1 MAFIPKSENLVI
13 VTQNVIPELAEI
25 PVQNVVALI
34 TAGMPAIPVTEFT
47 VNEKVITWNE
57 VVAGYNIEV
66 GEIVNANY
74 LYDEDSSSSYDGAN
88 SSMNPVQVDYDMVV
102 AELNIAPKLIHNPVA
117 STLAILVNSI
127 PVLEGVDWTR
137 SGKVITWISGTD
149 LEIGDLMSVTYR
161 RDLL

>member
-25 PVQNVVALI
+25 PVQDVVALI

-47 VNEKVITWNE
+47 VNEKVITWNAA
-57 VVAGYNIEV
+57 VAGYNIEV

-74 LYDEDSSSSYDGAN
+74 LYDDVSSYDGAD

-102 AELNIAPKLIHNPVA
+102 AELNVAPKLIHVPVS
-117 STLAILVNSI
+117 STLAVLVNGT
-127 PVLEGVDWTR
+127 PVLEDVDWTR
-137 SGKVITWISGTD
+137 SGKVLTWISGTD
-149 LEIGDLMSVTYR
+149 LEVEDLMSVMYR